1 MLTREERGKEEE
13 EEEVD
18 LNLAHVSITN
28 CNKELGRNNEYLGTS
43 NPHPAQHV
51 RTHITG
57 SE

>member
-1 MLTREERGKEEE
+1 MLTREERGKE